1 MIRKYTFGNGIETEA
16 IVQKIENS
24 VEKVPYLLSNSQ
36 HTQYVYYL
44 DNNDIVYGLG
54 ENVRGIN
61 KRGWIYQSKCED
73 NSNHL
78 ETSTSLYGA
87 HNFLVV
93 KGKKTFGLFF
103 DYPGVITFDI
113 GYETFDRMV
122 ITLTDE
128 DYDLYVIEGETV
140 KDIVHEFRQI
150 IGRSY
155 IPPKWAFG
163 YGQSRWGYK
172 NEEDVREVVSSFE
185 NNEIPLDSIYLDID
199 YMSCYKD
206 FTVNQEAFPD
216 LKALITE
223 CKEKGVHIVPII
235 DAGIKIEQGYSTY
248 EEGVNNNFFCKNED
262 GTDFTAAV
270 WPGKVHFPDVLN
282 EDARKWFGQQYA
294 ALLEQ
299 GVDGFWNDMNEPSI
313 FYTEKRLNHVLEGIG
328 NYNNKDLDL
337 QEYWDILGSISS
349 LGGNEEDFKT
359 FYHNI
364 NGTMVRHDKV
374 HNLYGYNITRA
385 AGEAFEQLEP
395 EKRLLLFSRS
405 SYIGMHRYGGI
416 WTGDNKSWWNHI
428 LLNLHMLPSLNMCGF
443 MYVGADLGG
452 FGENTTEDLMI
463 RWMELGIFTPLMRNH
478 SALNT
483 RRQEPYQF
491 ERVEVFRNII
501 ELRYGLLPYLY
512 SEYVKAVLENR
523 MLFQPLAFEYE
534 EDAGAVQVEDQLL
547 VGESIMIAPVYVQ
560 NATGRYVYLPEDMK
574 LVKFL
579 SLTQYEE
586 RMLEKGYHYI
596 DIALEEV
603 AIFIRPGHLLP
614 LSRGGKN
621 VEAVESKNLT
631 LIACDDNRSAAYKLY
646 DDDGYGKDF
655 ENPAHYTMLYH
666 FAED

>member
-16 IVQKIENS
+16 IVQKMENS
-24 VEKVPYLLSNSQ
+24 VEKVPYLLSNPQ

-44 DNNDIVYGLG
+44 DDNDMVYGLG

-140 KDIVHEFRQI
+140 KDIVHQFRQI

-172 NEEDVREVVSSFE
+172 NEDDVREVVASFE
-185 NNEIPLDSIYLDID
+185 NNGIPLDSIYLDID

-235 DAGIKIEQGYSTY
+235 DAGIKIEEGYSIY

-262 GTDFTAAV
+262 GTDFIAAV

-282 EDARKWFGQQYA
+282 ENARKWFGQQYA
-294 ALLEQ
+294 VLLEQ

-313 FYTEKRLNHVLEGIG
+313 FYTEKRLNRVLKHIG

-374 HNLYGYNITRA
+374 HNLYGYNMTRA

-491 ERVEVFRNII
+491 ERVEIFRNII

-534 EDAGAVQVEDQLL
+534 EDSRAVQVEDQLL

-574 LVKFL
+574 LVKFR
-579 SLTQYEE
+579 SITQYEE

-621 VEAVESKNLT
+621 VEEVESKNLT
-631 LIACDDNRSAAYKLY
+631 LIACDDNRSVAYKLY
-646 DDDGYGKDF
+646 NDDGYGKDY

-666 FAED
+666 FAAD